1 MASFEDPY
9 DFTQPTQ
16 PFEEATQVTQDD
28 PAFGN
33 SHQKPIG
40 KIVWKRGEQ
49 ISGKQCAA
57 KMFVPASIQ
66 RVSCIPFSVANDL
79 ARLTRFSATTADN
92 TFVM

>member
-66 RVSCIPFSVANDL
+66 R
-79 ARLTRFSATTADN
+79 
-92 TFVM
+92 